1 MKYTKQ
7 EIETRLNRMLYDML
21 SDYNQ
26 ESAILNLVYDP
37 KTETCNVVLS
47 VHIVEEDDYIGF
59 DGY

>member
-1 MKYTKQ
+1 
-7 EIETRLNRMLYDML
+7 MLYDML

-26 ESAILNLVYDP
+26 ESAILNLVYDD

>member
-7 EIETRLNRMLYDML
+7 EIETRLNSMLYDML

-26 ESAILNLVYDP
+26 ESAILNLVYDD